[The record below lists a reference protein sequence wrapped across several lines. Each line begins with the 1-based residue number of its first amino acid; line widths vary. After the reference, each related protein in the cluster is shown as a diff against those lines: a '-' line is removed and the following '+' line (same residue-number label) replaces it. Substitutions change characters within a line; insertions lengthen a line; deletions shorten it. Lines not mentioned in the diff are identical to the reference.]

1 MQSTENPSRRF
12 LVLHEVSATCGFW
25 FLSPHTN
32 FPVTFF
38 PGAGKRALFC
48 SLAFRCPGLPRGGFL
63 PSLAMVPPQGL
74 VLAAGVV
81 GSEHNSLG
89 TGEPAHGE
97 RRGIISAILT
107 QRRGKKF
114 LALPATR
121 LISIGRLL
129 PPRPAIHKGGAG
141 PLRRGAADSPRGRPV
156 TQSVA
161 AARGQPQ
168 SERLQLRGG
177 GWRGY

>member
-1 MQSTENPSRRF
+1 M
-12 LVLHEVSATCGFW
+12 
-25 FLSPHTN
+25 
-32 FPVTFF
+32 
-38 PGAGKRALFC
+38 FC
-48 SLAFRCPGLPRGGFL
+48 SLAFGCPGLPRGGFL

-81 GSEHNSLG
+81 GSENNSLG

-129 PPRPAIHKGGAG
+129 PPRPAIHK
-141 PLRRGAADSPRGRPV
+141 
-156 TQSVA
+156 
-161 AARGQPQ
+161 
-168 SERLQLRGG
+168 
-177 GWRGY
+177 

>member
-1 MQSTENPSRRF
+1 M
-12 LVLHEVSATCGFW
+12 
-25 FLSPHTN
+25 
-32 FPVTFF
+32 
-38 PGAGKRALFC
+38 FC

-161 AARGQPQ
+161 ASRGQPQ